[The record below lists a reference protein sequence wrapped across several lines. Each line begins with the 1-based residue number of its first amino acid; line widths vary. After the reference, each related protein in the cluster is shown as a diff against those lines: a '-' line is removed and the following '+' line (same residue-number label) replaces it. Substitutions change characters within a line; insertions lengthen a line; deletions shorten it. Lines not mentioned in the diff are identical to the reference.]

1 MDLAYR
7 NYVCGADF
15 RNCAN
20 CSSPIEKSGGCNH
33 MTCTHCNYEFCW
45 ICGSKYSRNHYF
57 IFNFSGCPGMQFLDL
72 GEEEIEVEEVSGT
85 INNGSA
91 IRNNGSQQKECQYL
105 KKKIIYPLYIHI
117 YL

>member
-1 MDLAYR
+1 
-7 NYVCGADF
+7 
-15 RNCAN
+15 
-20 CSSPIEKSGGCNH
+20 
-33 MTCTHCNYEFCW
+33 
-45 ICGSKYSRNHYF
+45 
-57 IFNFSGCPGMQFLDL
+57 MQFLDL